1 IFSRW
6 DRGEKIE
13 SLRRHY
19 RMSETQIYN
28 VIREQRRLHLART
41 QPPLF

>member
-1 IFSRW
+1 
-6 DRGEKIE
+6 
-13 SLRRHY
+13 
-19 RMSETQIYN
+19 MSETQIYT

>member
-1 IFSRW
+1 
-6 DRGEKIE
+6 
-13 SLRRHY
+13 
-19 RMSETQIYN
+19 TQIYT

>member
-1 IFSRW
+1 
-6 DRGEKIE
+6 
-13 SLRRHY
+13 Y
-19 RMSETQIYN
+19 T

>member
-1 IFSRW
+1 
-6 DRGEKIE
+6 
-13 SLRRHY
+13 
-19 RMSETQIYN
+19 IYT

>member
-1 IFSRW
+1 
-6 DRGEKIE
+6 
-13 SLRRHY
+13 
-19 RMSETQIYN
+19 ETQIYT

>member
-1 IFSRW
+1 
-6 DRGEKIE
+6 
-13 SLRRHY
+13 
-19 RMSETQIYN
+19 QIYT

>member
-1 IFSRW
+1 
-6 DRGEKIE
+6 
-13 SLRRHY
+13 
-19 RMSETQIYN
+19 RMSETQIYT